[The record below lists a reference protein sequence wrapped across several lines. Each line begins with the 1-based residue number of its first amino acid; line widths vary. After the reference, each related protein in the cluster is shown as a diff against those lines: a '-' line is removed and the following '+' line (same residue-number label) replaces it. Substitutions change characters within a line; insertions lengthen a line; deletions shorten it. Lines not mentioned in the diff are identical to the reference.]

1 MEGILDV
8 GEKVVAARLVVLAVQ
23 GHHVECVFA
32 GDDVGIDIGVGE
44 REREQ
49 PFCRCNND

>member
-23 GHHVECVFA
+23 GQHGECVVA
-32 GDDVGIDIGVGE
+32 GDSVGVGE
-44 REREQ
+44 RERAALLPLQ
-49 PFCRCNND
+49 Q